1 MIFFWKKKS
10 DLENVK
16 ILLDKLV
23 VEDWIKIKDS
33 LEEKI
38 SSYSDGFFYEC
49 ESKSGIEKFNNPYTV
64 TRYINSVNN
73 VNVFTNNLKSSI
85 INNKGSIFYFPT
97 EEDALHWR
105 NHLHNSKIIEI
116 EFDKIKKWEES
127 TEFIEKKA
135 FFPPTYTRDTLLDL
149 QRKMEEEKENLIK
162 PTVL

>member
-10 DLENVK
+10 NLENVK
-16 ILLDKLV
+16 ILIDKLDI
-23 VEDWIKIKDS
+23 EDWIKIKDS

-38 SSYSDGFFYEC
+38 FSYSDGFFYEC
-49 ESKSGIEKFNNPYTV
+49 EVDNIIKKFNNPYTV
-64 TRYINSVNN
+64 TRYINSVNK
-73 VNVFTNNLKSSI
+73 VNIFTNNLKSSI
-85 INNKGSIFYFPT
+85 INNRGSILYFPT
-97 EEDALHWR
+97 EEDALRWR

-127 TEFIEKKA
+127 TESIEKKA

-162 PTVL
+162 PKVL